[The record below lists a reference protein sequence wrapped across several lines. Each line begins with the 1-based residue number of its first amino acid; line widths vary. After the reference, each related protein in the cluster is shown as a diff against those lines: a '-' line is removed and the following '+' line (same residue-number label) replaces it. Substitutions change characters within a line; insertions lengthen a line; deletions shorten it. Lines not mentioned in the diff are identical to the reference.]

1 MARGL
6 VYVPGAKNQ
15 PATAGFLLPASA
27 ILGWMATWLDLARVE
42 ERLATRFVGRRLIYL
57 TRTTSTMNVA
67 RAEAANNAPDGAA
80 VLAEEQTAGRG
91 RLGRAWVA
99 PPGVNIYVTV
109 IMRPPADK
117 LRVLSIV
124 APLAVADALEAAAGL
139 SSTFKWP
146 NDVLAG
152 GRKIAGILIELTGDE
167 AKSALVGVGLN
178 VNFDVEAVPE
188 IAAIATSVRRETG
201 RDASREDILAALLNA
216 FEDRYQQALSG
227 DGAFDD
233 WRARL
238 ETLGKRV
245 RATLPD
251 RVEEGLAEDV
261 DDDGSLR
268 IRRDDGSL
276 VSVDAGDVTLS
287 A

>member
-27 ILGWMATWLDLARVE
+27 ILGCMATSLDLARVE
-42 ERLATRFVGRRLIYL
+42 ERLATRFVGRNLVYL
-57 TRTTSTMNVA
+57 TRTTSTMDVA
-67 RAEAANNAPDGAA
+67 RAEAANGAPDGTA

-99 PPGVNIYVTV
+99 PPGVNIYLTLV
-109 IMRPPADK
+109 IRPPADR

-139 SSTFKWP
+139 SPTFKWP
-146 NDVLAG
+146 NDVLVG
-152 GRKIAGILIELTGDE
+152 GRKIAGILIELTGAD
-167 AKSALVGVGLN
+167 ARSALVGIGLN
-178 VNFDVEAVPE
+178 VNLDVEAVPE
-188 IAAIATSVRRETG
+188 IANIATSLRRVTG
-201 RDASREDILAALLNA
+201 RDASREDVFAALLNA
-216 FEDRYQQALSG
+216 FEDRYEQALSG
-227 DGAFDD
+227 DAAFND
-233 WRARL
+233 WRSRL

-251 RVEEGLAEDV
+251 RAEEGLAEDV